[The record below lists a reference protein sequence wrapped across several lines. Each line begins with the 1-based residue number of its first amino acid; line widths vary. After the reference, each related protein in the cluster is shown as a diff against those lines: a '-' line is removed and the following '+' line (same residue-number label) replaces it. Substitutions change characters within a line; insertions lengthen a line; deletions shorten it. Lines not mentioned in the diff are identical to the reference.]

1 MFNFLFS
8 SSSFSV
14 GVKGNSTC
22 LISSQTPVL
31 ENLETH
37 PEYDVYARKRQD
49 SLSCDFDRIYRNFNY
64 KNGNHLMKI
73 NKLIKKEF
81 INNDNSFSK
90 LLSKSEPILLTPHN
104 TLSFS
109 R

>member
-1 MFNFLFS
+1 M
-8 SSSFSV
+8 
-14 GVKGNSTC
+14 
-22 LISSQTPVL
+22 L

-49 SLSCDFDRIYRNFNY
+49 SLLCDFDRIYRSFNH
-64 KNGNHLMKI
+64 KNENLMKI

-81 INNDNSFSK
+81 MINNDNSFSK

>member
-1 MFNFLFS
+1 M
-8 SSSFSV
+8 
-14 GVKGNSTC
+14 KGNSTC

-49 SLSCDFDRIYRNFNY
+49 SLSCDFDRIYRNFNH

-81 INNDNSFSK
+81 MINNDNSFSK
-90 LLSKSEPILLTPHN
+90 LLSKSEPILLPPHN

>member
-1 MFNFLFS
+1 M
-8 SSSFSV
+8 
-14 GVKGNSTC
+14 KGNSTC

-49 SLSCDFDRIYRNFNY
+49 SLSCDFDRIYRSFNH
-64 KNGNHLMKI
+64 KNGNHHLMKI
-73 NKLIKKEF
+73 NKLIRKEF
-81 INNDNSFSK
+81 MMNNDNSFSK
-90 LLSKSEPILLTPHN
+90 LLSKSVPILTPHN
-104 TLSFS
+104 TLSLFS